1 MNLIKRYLLRRERL
15 LRVLRGFRAR
25 QRLQPVANRTAKINP
40 GDILAFSTVRNE
52 RIRLPYFLK
61 YYRKL
66 GVRHFFFVDNGSD
79 DGTGKYLETQPDC
92 SIWFTNESYKRAKF
106 GVDWLNGLKRK
117 YALGHWIL
125 AVDVDEFLIYPHID
139 KRPLKALTDWLDARH
154 IHSFGTILLD
164 MYSQDPLADTP
175 YREGDDPFASLLYFD
190 SGNYVMNH
198 NPRYGNLWI
207 QGGVRQRIFF
217 PDNPYN
223 SPALNKI
230 PLVKWQK
237 GVVYIS
243 STHSLLPR
251 AFNVVYAEN
260 GGERVSGCLLHAKFL
275 NHFVEKAAEETT
287 RAQHYKASR
296 EYRAYLENLQ
306 GQVSLWTEHSER
318 FQDWEQLED
327 LGLMSRGSW
336 A

>member
-139 KRPLKALTDWLDARH
+139 KRPLKALTDWLDARN

-175 YREGDDPFASLLYFD
+175 YREGDDPFASLPYFD